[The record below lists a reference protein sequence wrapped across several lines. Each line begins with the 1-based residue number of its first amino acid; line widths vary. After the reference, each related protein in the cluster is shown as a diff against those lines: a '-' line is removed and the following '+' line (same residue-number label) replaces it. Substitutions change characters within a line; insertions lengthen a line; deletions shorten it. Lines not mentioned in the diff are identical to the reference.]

1 MSLEKNI
8 KKIRR
13 FKNMTQGDVSK
24 QLSISAQA
32 YSKIESGETRLD
44 TERLRQIADILGVT
58 VQDIYE
64 FDSSSDD
71 LQIYQKKTT
80 AVVKEKATTHEF
92 SCDLVVSLEKIIE
105 EQKAEILFLRNQIT
119 FLNNLLQKTNP
130 NQY

>member
-44 TERLRQIADILGVT
+44 TDRLQQIAEILGVT

-64 FDSSSDD
+64 FEQNDSNMQSNYNK
-71 LQIYQKKTT
+71 LNPMVK
-80 AVVKEKATTHEF
+80 VVKSTVAPDVDIVE
-92 SCDLVVSLEKIIE
+92 LLEKTIE
-105 EQKAEILFLRNQIT
+105 EQKNEILFLRNQIT
-119 FLNNLLQKTNP
+119 FLNSLLEKTNL
-130 NQY
+130 

>member
-1 MSLEKNI
+1 MTLEKNI

-44 TERLRQIADILGVT
+44 TDRLRQIAEILGVT

-64 FDSSSDD
+64 MS
-71 LQIYQKKTT
+71 
-80 AVVKEKATTHEF
+80 EKNMYFTQNTINDNATG
-92 SCDLVVSLEKIIE
+92 VIIE
-105 EQKAEILFLRNQIT
+105 SEADTLINQLTHANNEQQKEIAFLRQQILFLNQ
-119 FLNNLLQKTNP
+119 LVGKS
-130 NQY
+130 

>member
-44 TERLRQIADILGVT
+44 TDRLQQIAEILGVT

-64 FDSSSDD
+64 FEQNDSNMQSKYNK
-71 LQIYQKKTT
+71 LNPMVK
-80 AVVKEKATTHEF
+80 VVKSTVAPDVDIVE
-92 SCDLVVSLEKIIE
+92 LLEKTIE
-105 EQKAEILFLRNQIT
+105 EQKNEILFLRNQIT
-119 FLNNLLQKTNP
+119 FLNSLLEKTNL
-130 NQY
+130 

>member
-24 QLSISAQA
+24 LLSISAQA

-44 TERLRQIADILGVT
+44 TDRLRQIAEILGVT

-64 FDSSSDD
+64 FDTNSNDM
-71 LQIYQKKTT
+71 QIGQQKTIT
-80 AVVKEKATTHEF
+80 VVKEKATTPEF
-92 SCDLVVSLEKIIE
+92 SCELVGKLEKIVE